1 MFNCRQVR
9 ESALV
14 TTIVLPCHP
23 SLKIQNLRSSERT
36 KSNNN
41 EPRDRYRCAYA
52 LWTTTYHMDKPRA
65 TSHDHRTPTSTLVRR
80 AWFWIPKSGNNAKR
94 KGKWNG
100 WNSCPLNDCIDLKTD
115 VGTDLTIIKLFH
127 HLLSGFTKSQIPEN
141 SRNSNRTKS
150 NQKWQN
156 GNTISEQHPPTSSR
170 LAAGRSHHYYA
181 LPSPP
186 IHPTKSQHQKISK
199 NSQKYT
205 KRLLKYWITVH

>member
-65 TSHDHRTPTSTLVRR
+65 TSHDHRT
-80 AWFWIPKSGNNAKR
+80 
-94 KGKWNG
+94 
-100 WNSCPLNDCIDLKTD
+100 LNHCIDLKTD

-127 HLLSGFTKSQIPEN
+127 HLLSGFTKSQIPKN

-170 LAAGRSHHYYA
+170 LTAGRSHHCYA

-186 IHPTKSQHQKISK
+186 IHPTKSQHQKIIQKQPEVYQKVAKGLYRCSL
-199 NSQKYT
+199 NSDAQ
-205 KRLLKYWITVH
+205 LLIDAGIEPAIS

>member
-41 EPRDRYRCAYA
+41 EPRDGYRCAYA

-80 AWFWIPKSGNNAKR
+80 AWFWIPKPGNNAKR

-100 WNSCPLNDCIDLKTD
+100 CNSCPLNDCIDLKTD
-115 VGTDLTIIKLFH
+115 VGTDPTIIKLLH
-127 HLLSGFTKSQIPEN
+127 HLLSG
-141 SRNSNRTKS
+141 SRNLRSQKQSEFQLNKNRTKMA
-150 NQKWQN
+150 KWQYEFLSN
-156 GNTISEQHPPTSSR
+156 IPQ
-170 LAAGRSHHYYA
+170 LAAD
-181 LPSPP
+181 
-186 IHPTKSQHQKISK
+186 
-199 NSQKYT
+199 
-205 KRLLKYWITVH
+205 